1 MRLSAIQIAALRQ
14 SAQNPGRAPSPD
26 VDDPRTPSPASAFEI
41 PEEVKRALMD
51 ACWAA
56 EPNHERSA
64 APASA
69 PESGGPQAHEAAADD
84 GWQPIST
91 APVLRNVEVRTADI
105 LGRYAL
111 LYPCRLVPERG
122 WINAILA
129 TPLTVEP
136 VEWREW
142 LRTYPRSL

>member
-1 MRLSAIQIAALRQ
+1 MRLSAIQIEALRQ
-14 SAQNPGRAPSPD
+14 SAQNPGRPPSPD
-26 VDDPRTPSPASAFEI
+26 VDDPRTPPEASALEI

-64 APASA
+64 VPASS
-69 PESGGPQAHEAAADD
+69 PESVGAEASEAAADD
-84 GWQPIST
+84 RWRPIST
-91 APVLRNVEVRTADI
+91 APVLRDVEVRTADI

-142 LRTYPRSL
+142 VRIPNSQ